1 MKTTANLKKIAII
14 VSSRDVAG
22 MLIKQQLLKNYGFEQ
37 VKGESFEG
45 SAVYSL
51 PVEDYEAMLFTTASD
66 SIHCEDIDKRIPAG
80 LFVFATRHYSKAGVP
95 SLTTHSVGNWG
106 KAEFGG
112 KDGVICPTSVPLLK
126 LFLQNLAAV
135 AKPKSSEARL
145 GPVAVMRLGSDS
157 YDGDVVQ
164 EATHH
169 GPYIEKPAVFIEVGS
184 SDEQWKDAKL
194 ASMVADSLIGGLGDY
209 VTLENKFVP
218 VVGLGGLHY
227 ASGFRKLM
235 LDSDSKYAVGHI
247 CPKNNL
253 ANLTPELL
261 QQAMNACVP
270 EAKTVAVDWKGLGPE
285 KQRIVGLLES
295 SGIEWLK
302 V

>member
-14 VSSRDVAG
+14 VSSKDVAG
-22 MLIKQQLLKNYGFEQ
+22 MLIRQQLLKNYGFEEIE
-37 VKGESFEG
+37 GESFEG

-51 PVEDYEAMLFTTASD
+51 PVEDYEARLFTTASD

-126 LFLQNLAAV
+126 LFLQNIAAV
-135 AKPKSSEARL
+135 AK
-145 GPVAVMRLGSDS
+145 SDS

-184 SDEQWKDAKL
+184 SVEQWKDARL
-194 ASMVADSLIGGLGDY
+194 AAMVAESLIGGLGDY
-209 VTLENKFVP
+209 VALEKDFIS

-235 LDSDSKYAVGHI
+235 LDSEYAVGHI

-261 QQAMNACVP
+261 RQAMSACVP
-270 EAKTVAVDWKGLGPE
+270 EAKSVVLDWKGLGPE
-285 KQRIVGLLES
+285 KQRIAELLKS
-295 SGIEWLK
+295 NDIEHFR